1 MNYDILFSQQLFEI
15 NIVISIFIDMETDL
29 ERLNNLFEA
38 PESTIVLSIII
49 TLNFTECLLFT
60 EGLVGTITFKY
71 DNFYIGGACYEFNY
85 VPSKKYAVVQMPSI
99 CEYDLI
105 WK

>member
-1 MNYDILFSQQLFEI
+1 
-15 NIVISIFIDMETDL
+15 METDL

-38 PESTIVLSIII
+38 PESTTVLSIII

-85 VPSKKYAVVQMPSI
+85 VPQQKI
-99 CEYDLI
+99 CCCPNAQYL
-105 WK
+105 

>member
-1 MNYDILFSQQLFEI
+1 MNYDIQFSQQLFEI
-15 NIVISIFIDMETDL
+15 NTVISIFIDMETDL

-38 PESTIVLSIII
+38 SESTIGLSIII
-49 TLNFTECLLFT
+49 TLNFTECLFFT

-71 DNFYIGGACYEFNY
+71 DSFYIGGACYEFSY
-85 VPSKKYAVVQMPSI
+85 VPSKKYAVVLMPSI

>member
-1 MNYDILFSQQLFEI
+1 
-15 NIVISIFIDMETDL
+15 METDL

-38 PESTIVLSIII
+38 SELTIVLSVIV
-49 TLNFTECLLFT
+49 TLNFIECLLFT
-60 EGLVGTITFKY
+60 EDLVGTITFKY

-85 VPSKKYAVVQMPSI
+85 VPSKTYAVVLMPSI